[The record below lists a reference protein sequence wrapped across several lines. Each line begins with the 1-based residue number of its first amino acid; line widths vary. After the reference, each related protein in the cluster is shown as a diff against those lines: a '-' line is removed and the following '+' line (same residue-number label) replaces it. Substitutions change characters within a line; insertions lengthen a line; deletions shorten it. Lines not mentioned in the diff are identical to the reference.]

1 MSIIPNNVDP
11 SKDYV
16 TQGVNP
22 PLTSNGLVYN
32 QIYAHTGVIDSL
44 STTSTNGYS
53 DPNLSITNSPNG
65 LLSFDPTADTVWY
78 STPNFGGPGSAPVIN
93 TYTFSSN
100 TYFNFTSFF
109 VLNVPCYVEL
119 GFENNGVWTALP
131 GQSTFI
137 INGGPNIYATDDWF
151 LIEYTAPYTL
161 SSNNIAVRITRQ
173 QAVSQ
178 YDNSGNYTNVSYP
191 VGIQQF
197 SVKFNIQQVSDV
209 PSSVISGTNTIVS
222 QNALGFVENFSF
234 VNYPTANMF
243 SSASGSLYWKSAPQP
258 VGDAIVYF
266 YAKVSDPSP
275 TTINRL
281 YIDPLYSGCKFNVY
295 YTTQTTSGGTIDP
308 GTFYWSPVPQDFV
321 LRNGIYELPQTS
333 CTYLKFEFT
342 QLVPEAYDLPFDTVN
357 RTINTFPYY
366 IEELYSELELGI
378 VDGSATNY
386 SLINNP
392 NLTTQTQVNNQISPS
407 TIFGLATQT
416 VAGNN
421 NWPSLAA
428 LNSSQ
433 IDNETTVGVSTAS
446 QITDPSISYKLL
458 DQNGSYNGQSYTQ
471 FLQRK
476 FNNNSVHVYNQ
487 LTIPQSWHESYFV
500 GIKYITAFYENT
512 YDELLSTPNT
522 LLSKNGTNSGFY
534 AQGTNYVQLNP
545 DDIAVSPWFSTID
558 KFNSFNIAG
567 LTSDWRSFLTQG
579 QPINLD
585 QTLMN
590 NISGSLATM
599 SISGASLNYVT
610 SLGASS
616 VYSVYASGTSYGIK
630 SPTYQIQ
637 SNLLSYYD
645 SNFIVPN
652 GSSSPWYGI
661 SGTTISLSPSYSQP
675 YKYSTASGT
684 KPAAGVEGPD
694 GNVWFTNSVAS
705 GGVFKVTP
713 SGAITTYA
721 FNNSG
726 LGNIA
731 LGSDNNLWTFDSTNV
746 YKITTGG
753 VVTTYTIPSDSGY
766 AVPYSGPR
774 YIINGPDG
782 NLWLQGRMTSSPNI
796 AYLLKITTGGV
807 ITGYDWSNSQSFTT
821 MTSDG
826 TNIWILDYFG
836 YIWKV
841 STSSPST
848 GTSYAL
854 PGGNPQGI
862 VFDGTQ
868 IWCGT
873 SVTTGGISKVSL
885 SGVIT
890 NYSGSVSSVS
900 VASISYDGSKLW
912 ISQSTGSNQIITVS
926 PSAPTVITNNFTLS
940 SGSESPT
947 ATTVYASP
955 TAIWAT
961 DPNGPAVWDFSSYNL
976 NTSVSGIVVT
986 GSPYVAAYNF
996 TLPGVYSVSG
1006 TTPWTVALGTSAL
1019 GTIGYAEYTPASG
1032 VNYYFLIN
1040 AETTASGNISL
1051 YTQFVNPSNNS
1062 AISGTLVSGT
1072 AISGTSQYSKYVLT
1086 GTNYSAGIPSNTI
1099 QVVVSG
1105 TIPYQLYEFGA
1116 YNSPTS
1122 IWTSSVD
1129 RNNMRISGVARTYL
1143 PNSNNGT
1150 YRASL
1155 IATDINGNNYELTYK
1170 LYQPNTL
1177 PVKTWFDIELESF
1190 TGTNYSTFTMQ
1201 LVQTNNA
1208 IAETFYVAM
1217 LAPFY
1222 HPVRYEYTTNSGTSI
1237 TSASGWYPITTGIND
1252 PSQFIAIASGSTASG
1267 IQVRMTALDPNI
1279 YISGVSVVPY
1289 YKQSPLYMNLDID
1302 YLGSSFTNET
1312 PAHTSIS
1319 NKPYFQL
1326 NKEVHPSIFNINR
1339 IAPGINT
1346 FYID

>member
-222 QNALGFVENFSF
+222 QNALGLVENFSF

-487 LTIPQSWHESYFV
+487 LTIPQIWHESYFV

-630 SPTYQIQ
+630 SPAYKSQ

-645 SNFIVPN
+645 SNFIIPS

-661 SGTTISLSPSYSQP
+661 SGTTISLSPIY
-675 YKYSTASGT
+675 
-684 KPAAGVEGPD
+684 
-694 GNVWFTNSVAS
+694 
-705 GGVFKVTP
+705 
-713 SGAITTYA
+713 
-721 FNNSG
+721 
-726 LGNIA
+726 
-731 LGSDNNLWTFDSTNV
+731 
-746 YKITTGG
+746 
-753 VVTTYTIPSDSGY
+753 
-766 AVPYSGPR
+766 
-774 YIINGPDG
+774 
-782 NLWLQGRMTSSPNI
+782 
-796 AYLLKITTGGV
+796 
-807 ITGYDWSNSQSFTT
+807 
-821 MTSDG
+821 
-826 TNIWILDYFG
+826 
-836 YIWKV
+836 
-841 STSSPST
+841 
-848 GTSYAL
+848 
-854 PGGNPQGI
+854 
-862 VFDGTQ
+862 
-868 IWCGT
+868 
-873 SVTTGGISKVSL
+873 
-885 SGVIT
+885 
-890 NYSGSVSSVS
+890 
-900 VASISYDGSKLW
+900 
-912 ISQSTGSNQIITVS
+912 
-926 PSAPTVITNNFTLS
+926 
-940 SGSESPT
+940 
-947 ATTVYASP
+947 
-955 TAIWAT
+955 
-961 DPNGPAVWDFSSYNL
+961 

-986 GSPYVAAYNF
+986 GAPYVAAYNF
-996 TLPGVYSVSG
+996 TLPGAYSVSG

-1040 AETTASGNISL
+1040 AEATASGNISL
-1051 YTQFVNPSNNS
+1051 YTQFINPNNNS

-1072 AISGTSQYSKYVLT
+1072 AISGTSQYSQYVLT
-1086 GTNYSAGIPSNTI
+1086 GTNYSTGIPSNTI

-1129 RNNMRISGVARTYL
+1129 RNNMRVSGVARTYL

-1155 IATDINGNNYELTYK
+1155 ISTDVNGNSYELTYK
-1170 LYQPNTL
+1170 QYQPNTL

-1201 LVQTNNA
+1201 LVQINSA

-1222 HPVRYEYTTNSGTSI
+1222 HPVRYEYTTSSGASI

-1252 PSQFIAIASGSTASG
+1252 PSQFIAIASGSNASG
-1267 IQVRMTALDPNI
+1267 IQVRMTALDQNI